1 MIRALN
7 IGPMPDRWT
16 LPDQDA
22 ALKWCLRR
30 NEQGIRCIMDV
41 LGRYGQDE
49 EKARRS
55 VNDYMQLL
63 AEIEG
68 RQLRASIA
76 VKPSTLG
83 GTVGRQH
90 TVRFVR
96 AICERSNELHVGF
109 ELDMEGQR
117 MVDLTLEMAE
127 NLALSGLGI
136 TVALQ
141 AYLNRTPRDIE
152 RMLDAGARIRLVKG
166 TYTGDIRDF
175 TLISEAYKDLVEQII
190 SRDVPFCVATHDPEL
205 LEWVQRRFHDRDM
218 MELSFLKGLAD
229 DTKCRL
235 VSSGW
240 KVSEY
245 VPFGSNREGYESR
258 RKAYLRA
265 LDEIGRVP
273 AP

>member
-1 MIRALN
+1 MIGTSN
-7 IGPMPDRWT
+7 IGSMPDRWT
-16 LPDQDA
+16 LPDQDT
-22 ALKWCLRR
+22 ALKWCMKR
-30 NEQGIRCIMDV
+30 NEQGIRCIMDI

-55 VNDYMQLL
+55 LDAYLQLV
-63 AEIEG
+63 AEIE
-68 RQLRASIA
+68 RRKLKASIA

-90 TVRFVR
+90 TVRFMR
-96 AICERSNELHVGF
+96 SLCEKSNELRVGF
-109 ELDMEGQR
+109 EMDMEGQR

-127 NLALSGLGI
+127 SLARSGLEV

-175 TLISEAYKDLVEQII
+175 TMISETYKDLVELII
-190 SRDVPFCVATHDPEL
+190 SKDVHFCVATQDPEL
-205 LEWVQRRFHDRDM
+205 LEWVQQRFHDRDM
-218 MELSFLKGLAD
+218 MEFSFLKGLSD

-235 VSSGW
+235 VSNGW

-245 VPFGSNREGYESR
+245 VPFGSNKEGYESR

>member
-1 MIRALN
+1 
-7 IGPMPDRWT
+7 MPDRWT

-127 NLALSGLGI
+127 NLALSGL
-136 TVALQ
+136 
-141 AYLNRTPRDIE
+141 
-152 RMLDAGARIRLVKG
+152 
-166 TYTGDIRDF
+166 
-175 TLISEAYKDLVEQII
+175 
-190 SRDVPFCVATHDPEL
+190 
-205 LEWVQRRFHDRDM
+205 RFRY
-218 MELSFLKGLAD
+218 A
-229 DTKCRL
+229 
-235 VSSGW
+235 
-240 KVSEY
+240 
-245 VPFGSNREGYESR
+245 
-258 RKAYLRA
+258 
-265 LDEIGRVP
+265 
-273 AP
+273 